1 LPFQLPP
8 SLSPIIAPGLIL
20 LAAMLALA
28 VGPSL
33 PASLS
38 GLNELGPYAVL
49 VLAAGVAFGF
59 NRGRALVA
67 AVSLLLAYVG
77 YRFALDFGAQSYPVR
92 AVYAALALLVPA
104 NVIAALLLPQ
114 LAAAQTGASL
124 TLRHLETGAFLIA
137 RFAYPDLDVPA
148 YVDML
153 DAMARE
159 VRERLGRKASGEEIV
174 KAVNRHLFVEQGFAG
189 NTHEYYDV
197 DNSYFNRV
205 LERKT
210 GIPISLSAVYLL
222 VGKRLELPVFG
233 VGMPGHFLVK
243 YEANRYRIFVDSF
256 NGGALLTQKDCA
268 RFLDQA
274 GYGFDERYL
283 QKTPP
288 RMILIRMIKNLV
300 AIHNK
305 MDDRAKAARLT
316 RFIEILGLPE
326 KDD

>member
-1 LPFQLPP
+1 M
-8 SLSPIIAPGLIL
+8 LS
-20 LAAMLALA
+20 
-28 VGPSL
+28 
-33 PASLS
+33 
-38 GLNELGPYAVL
+38 
-49 VLAAGVAFGF
+49 
-59 NRGRALVA
+59 
-67 AVSLLLAYVG
+67 
-77 YRFALDFGAQSYPVR
+77 
-92 AVYAALALLVPA
+92 VPA
-104 NVIAALLLPQ
+104 TQIKALIRLLSDEDERVASTIAVKLTEIGDPAVPLLREAEIEQPEMAARISEILDDIRAQRLEGEFHALS
-114 LAAAQTGASL
+114 ACDDDSL
-124 TLRHLETGAFLIA
+124 DLEAGAFLIA
-137 RFAYPDLDVPA
+137 RFAYPDLDFTA
-148 YVDML
+148 SVDIL

-174 KAVNRHLFVEQGFAG
+174 KAINRYLFVEQGFAG

-197 DNSYFNRV
+197 DNSYLNKV

-222 VGKRLELPVFG
+222 VGRRLELPVFG

-243 YEANRYRIFVDSF
+243 YEADRYRIFVDSF

-288 RMILIRMIKNLV
+288 RTILIRMIKNLV
-300 AIHNK
+300 AIYNK
-305 MDDRAKAARLT
+305 MDDVNKATQLT

-326 KDD
+326 KEE

>member
-1 LPFQLPP
+1 MPQFTQIKALIRLLSDEDDRVARTIAGKLTEIGDPAVPLLREAEIEQPEMAERISGILDDIRAQRLEGEFQA
-8 SLSPIIAPGLIL
+8 LSACDDDGL
-20 LAAMLALA
+20 
-28 VGPSL
+28 
-33 PASLS
+33 
-38 GLNELGPYAVL
+38 
-49 VLAAGVAFGF
+49 
-59 NRGRALVA
+59 
-67 AVSLLLAYVG
+67 
-77 YRFALDFGAQSYPVR
+77 D
-92 AVYAALALLVPA
+92 
-104 NVIAALLLPQ
+104 
-114 LAAAQTGASL
+114 
-124 TLRHLETGAFLIA
+124 LEAGAFLIA
-137 RFAYPDLDVPA
+137 RFAYPDLDVA
-148 YVDML
+148 ASVGVL
-153 DAMARE
+153 DALARE

-174 KAVNRHLFVEQGFAG
+174 KTINRYLFVEQGFAG

-197 DNSYFNRV
+197 DNSYLNRV

-243 YEANRYRIFVDSF
+243 YEADRYRIFVDSF

-283 QKTPP
+283 QKTPA
-288 RMILIRMIKNLV
+288 RTILIRMLKNLV

-305 MDDRAKAARLT
+305 MDDQAKAARLT

-326 KDD
+326 KEE